1 MNTKIP
7 TTSISRDSGSHSLE
21 PETSSNP
28 AIGHFNSQSIESLSN
43 SSPFRPI
50 GLQSPHSVTPSDRSV
65 TPSSQSI
72 DTTSSEFTEEESP
85 TKGGSSPLEK
95 FTPISTNS
103 SQDLQKND
111 KIIPTHE
118 EKLHDALTS
127 WEEKLEKA
135 DRLLNRAKE
144 VITEASNYLNQRTHL
159 YRPLNS
165 TELLQEEDLPRFIS
179 ETIQESKAS
188 LSEIQSAMYYYKE
201 VVNEGLDKGVIIP
214 PENQNQYTIMY
225 RKSRDLQGE
234 FAFGI
239 QQLSRASKEVDQL
252 QGGITD
258 SED

>member
-1 MNTKIP
+1 MNAKIP

-50 GLQSPHSVTPSDRSV
+50 GLQSLHSVTPSN
-65 TPSSQSI
+65 QSI
-72 DTTSSEFTEEESP
+72 ETTSSEFTEEES
-85 TKGGSSPLEK
+85 TTQGDSSPLK
-95 FTPISTNS
+95 RFTPISTNS
-103 SQDLQKND
+103 SQDLPKKD
-111 KIIPTHE
+111 EIIPTHE
-118 EKLHDALTS
+118 EKLHDALTT
-127 WEEKLEKA
+127 WGEKLEKA

-239 QQLSRASKEVDQL
+239 QQLSRASEEVDQL